1 MKFRRGLAAL
11 AGTVLIAAG
20 QARAWEVALTVEE
33 PLGKAGRRYVTGG
46 VPLLAGQAKDVAD
59 LHLAQ
64 KDPSGTLVAVP
75 AQFRELARWWR
86 GDKSIRWVLV
96 DFQTD
101 LKGRERQTF
110 VLTDARPAP
119 LAASAAVK
127 VQQSADAIMIDTG
140 PAQFVVPKGKAG
152 FTFLAS
158 AVVGGEELLDPTGE
172 QGLVIEDMFG
182 QKYLASAGTKS
193 VAVIESGP
201 MRVRVRAKGVNTA
214 PAGKGYS
221 KGMYQFDV
229 FLDFYAGSATVFAD
243 VIIANNFARSVGTP
257 CFKDASLWLKL
268 KGGATGYSILGD
280 RAHAGKLAAGQSV
293 CLYQDYNGADT
304 WRECQGYCLELDV
317 DFHHWQFPEGQT
329 VSFRGYKLWQR
340 ARAGE
345 DRPGTPLDERTD
357 QELAA
362 GDHARGTTGV
372 LTERGGLVV
381 HPLNFW
387 QQFPKGV
394 EVFADGRV
402 RVALFPRECKVPHF
416 LEDCSA
422 KGQELVLAFHA
433 KGRPPD
439 PAALAD
445 A

>member
-140 PAQFVVPKGKAG
+140 PAQFV
-152 FTFLAS
+152 
-158 AVVGGEELLDPTGE
+158 
-172 QGLVIEDMFG
+172 
-182 QKYLASAGTKS
+182 
-193 VAVIESGP
+193 
-201 MRVRVRAKGVNTA
+201 
-214 PAGKGYS
+214 
-221 KGMYQFDV
+221 
-229 FLDFYAGSATVFAD
+229 
-243 VIIANNFARSVGTP
+243 
-257 CFKDASLWLKL
+257 
-268 KGGATGYSILGD
+268 
-280 RAHAGKLAAGQSV
+280 
-293 CLYQDYNGADT
+293 
-304 WRECQGYCLELDV
+304 
-317 DFHHWQFPEGQT
+317 
-329 VSFRGYKLWQR
+329 
-340 ARAGE
+340 
-345 DRPGTPLDERTD
+345 
-357 QELAA
+357 
-362 GDHARGTTGV
+362 
-372 LTERGGLVV
+372 
-381 HPLNFW
+381 
-387 QQFPKGV
+387 
-394 EVFADGRV
+394 
-402 RVALFPRECKVPHF
+402 
-416 LEDCSA
+416 
-422 KGQELVLAFHA
+422 
-433 KGRPPD
+433 
-439 PAALAD
+439 
-445 A
+445 